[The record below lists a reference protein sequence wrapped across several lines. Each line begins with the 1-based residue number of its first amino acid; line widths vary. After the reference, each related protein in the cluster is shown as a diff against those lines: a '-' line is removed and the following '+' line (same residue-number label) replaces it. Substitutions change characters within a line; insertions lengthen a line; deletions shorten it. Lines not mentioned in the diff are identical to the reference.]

1 MLISCTVD
9 NLLPR
14 QGELINVI
22 ERNVE
27 NAGVYA
33 NQGRKEI
40 RKAVVYHESNRKVS
54 THCFM
59 FIL

>member
-1 MLISCTVD
+1 M
-9 NLLPR
+9 
-14 QGELINVI
+14 INVI